1 MAASVRQLK
10 VASQIQRIVAMVL
23 LRDVADPR
31 VDGLVSVTR
40 VEVTSDLREAKV
52 FLSLLAATRPPATVL
67 EGIKSAGRHI
77 QAEVAENLAL
87 RYAPRLS
94 FHLDESLKKQAEIL
108 QKIKEVAE
116 ERGPENAGPGN
127 EGKTAP

>member
-1 MAASVRQLK
+1 MPHSVRQLK

-40 VEVTSDLREAKV
+40 VQITPDLRDARV
-52 FLSLLAATRPPATVL
+52 FLSVLGGSRTPATVL
-67 EGIKSAGRHI
+67 EGIHSAARHI

-87 RYAPRLS
+87 RFAPRLS

-108 QKIKEVAE
+108 RQIDETA
-116 ERGPENAGPGN
+116 RQDAADNRASGPE
-127 EGKTAP
+127 GKHEP

>member
-116 ERGPENAGPGN
+116 ERGSENAGAGN

>member
-1 MAASVRQLK
+1 MPDSVRQLK

-40 VEVTSDLREAKV
+40 VQTTPDLREARV
-52 FLSLLAATRPPATVL
+52 FLSVLGGARTPATVL
-67 EGIKSAGRHI
+67 EGIQSAARHI
-77 QAEVAENLAL
+77 QTEVAENLAL
-87 RYAPRLS
+87 RFAPRLS

-108 QKIKEVAE
+108 RKIDETARE
-116 ERGPENAGPGN
+116 DTARGSSPTD
-127 EGKTAP
+127 EGKHES